1 MCPQEDLYQNAHNS
15 TVTNGEKQKEL
26 NVHHIRI
33 LAGNSW
39 HVQIMTIKGAFKGG
53 LFGMSRV

>member
-1 MCPQEDLYQNAHNS
+1 MLIT

-33 LAGNSW
+33 FAGNRW
-39 HVQIMTIKGAFKGG
+39 HVQITTIKGAFKGG
-53 LFGMSRV
+53 LFGMS

>member
-1 MCPQEDLYQNAHNS
+1 MLIT
-15 TVTNGEKQKEL
+15 TVINGEKQKEQ
-26 NVHHIRI
+26 NIHHIRI

-53 LFGMSRV
+53 LFGMS